1 METHAASPEAIEKFA
16 SRRPF
21 DKKALTPYTTDSLIN
36 NREKARPTGPNQTQK
51 NKDSIVDN
59 VRQFLAAEA
68 TFEDEAVGMAGNML
82 TSQDIENMD
91 NELRE
96 KIMLGVDLDVE
107 ENEQEGQK
115 QLDPLRQEEMIDLK
129 DQILAE

>member
-1 METHAASPEAIEKFA
+1 M
-16 SRRPF
+16 
-21 DKKALTPYTTDSLIN
+21 
-36 NREKARPTGPNQTQK
+36 
-51 NKDSIVDN
+51 
-59 VRQFLAAEA
+59 RQFLAAEA
-68 TFEDEAVGMAGNML
+68 MFEDEAVGMAGNML

-96 KIMLGVDLDVE
+96 KIMLGVDLDAE